1 MKEGCQT
8 CKHNRKRTVREKT
21 CLKGYRAVF
30 GYGCKEYQRI
40 LKEETVMKKQYCE
53 SCGKLY
59 NEAEYLVGQCN
70 DCDPFEDPELLEEL
84 FGEVEYLL
92 K

>member
-30 GYGCKEYQRI
+30 GYGCKEYQ
-40 LKEETVMKKQYCE
+40 KEETVMEKQYCE
-53 SCGKLY
+53 NCGKLQT
-59 NEAEYLVGQCN
+59 EVEYLVGQCN
-70 DCDPFEDPELLEEL
+70 DCDPFEDPERLEEL
-84 FGEVEYLL
+84 FGETEYLEEDE
-92 K
+92 